1 MRAVAI
7 LLLTLPAT
15 LTLAGEIYTWRDS
28 SGRVHYSDTPPAS
41 GPQARTLRGAV
52 VEVPAN
58 PAAAA
63 GQSGG
68 AGQTQAG
75 AKPGGAKSIQEQ
87 DLEFRKRRAQAAEEQ
102 AKKDKELAI
111 AEDKRRN
118 CEEAK
123 SRLAALESGQRI
135 ARFNAQGE
143 REFLEDDQRAAEIDR
158 ARKTVSDWCK

>member
-15 LTLAGEIYTWRDS
+15 IGFAGEIYTWRDS
-28 SGRVHYSDTPPAS
+28 SGRVHYSDTPPP
-41 GPQARTLRGAV
+41 GQQTRTLRGAI
-52 VEVPAN
+52 VEVP
-58 PAAAA
+58 PPPSAASQSGAA
-63 GQSGG
+63 GQP
-68 AGQTQAG
+68 QAA

-102 AKKDKELAI
+102 AKKDKELAM

-143 REFLEDDQRAAEIDR
+143 REFLDDSQRDAEIER
-158 ARKTVSDWCK
+158 ARKGVSDWCK